1 MKLKRYLQ
9 FIKESLKE
17 DLESRKIWQLDE
29 DQIREYLIEL
39 DDAGYLITVNFGF
52 VKRETTFFYGGR
64 RSSVEK
70 DVYTENIVAGEEIRP
85 TYWIKIE
92 KSRDLNNEDVTD
104 ALKFACSIIDDE
116 GDCDIELRDDGGDI
130 DIDNVLVK
138 GGIFINN
145 DPKVDTKL
153 NLNDAEKEL
162 LYSDEVES
170 YLAIFAKQRNT
181 IKITP
186 KDLEDYYG
194 WSVSVKKEGQLWAE
208 IDLEDLADFI
218 LSSQSQYK
226 DSLVKGQEHMWDYYE
241 ISNYYPEI
249 NSLFQYDLDK
259 ENEVL
264 VVKALIKELGGFEQT
279 INHIG
284 DECDDEVYE
293 KVKEMSEEELINYL
307 LKERFYETIKQLV
320 SNSEM
325 FLEIK
330 DTIANWE
337 MSAHCDDNYDEIV
350 SNFDS
355 IVSDELGQYEKVV
368 KEVTKYY
375 NSKDAEGNPVKR
387 EYKTDVTYYQ
397 FPYSNDWI
405 SDTDSE
411 YLFNKDLDE
420 LFRDFVRES
429 NIDRNLNPRIS
440 DYGDVNK
447 SEMNKDIKA
456 YLTRYL
462 SK

>member
-1 MKLKRYLQ
+1 MKLKRYIQ

-17 DLESRKIWQLDE
+17 DLDSGIIWELNE

-52 VKRETTFFYGGR
+52 VKKHIIHYYNKP
-64 RSSVEK
+64 SVEK

-85 TYWIKIE
+85 AYWIEIQ
-92 KSRDLNNEDVTD
+92 KSRDVNNEDVTD
-104 ALKFACSIIDDE
+104 SLKFACSIIEDE
-116 GDCDIELRDDGGDI
+116 ADADIKLCDSDTDVDI
-130 DIDNVLVK
+130 NTTLIK
-138 GGIFINN
+138 GGIFINV
-145 DPKVDTKL
+145 DPED
-153 NLNDAEKEL
+153 NISGEEANN
-162 LYSDEVES
+162 YI
-170 YLAIFAKQRNT
+170 AIFAKQRNT
-181 IKITP
+181 IKIKPT
-186 KDLEDYYG
+186 DLEDYYG
-194 WSVSVKKEGQLWAE
+194 WNVDVKKEGQLYAE

-218 LSSQSQYK
+218 LSPRSDYK

-241 ISNYYPEI
+241 LSNYYPEI

-264 VVKALIKELGGFEQT
+264 LVKSLIKEMGGFEQA

-284 DECDDEVYE
+284 DECDDEVYD
-293 KVKEMSEEELINYL
+293 KVKGMSEEELINYL
-307 LKERFYETIKQLV
+307 LKERFYDTIKQLV
-320 SNSEM
+320 SGSEV
-325 FLEIK
+325 FGEIK
-330 DTIANWE
+330 DTVANWE
-337 MSAHCDDNYDEIV
+337 MSAHCDDNHDELV
-350 SNFDS
+350 SSFDS
-355 IVSDELGQYEKVV
+355 IVSDELGKYEKVE
-368 KEVTKYY
+368 KEVTKHYTTR
-375 NSKDAEGNPVKR
+375 DGRRV

-405 SDTDSE
+405 SDIDSE

-440 DYGDVNK
+440 DYGSVNK
-447 SEMNKDIKA
+447 EDMNKDIKA

-462 SK
+462 SDEK

>member
-1 MKLKRYLQ
+1 MRLKRYLQ

-17 DLESRKIWQLDE
+17 DLESGKIWELDE

-39 DDAGYLITVNFGF
+39 DDAGYLIVVNFGF
-52 VKRETTFFYGGR
+52 VKKHTIHYYNKP
-64 RSSVEK
+64 SVEK

-85 TYWIKIE
+85 AYNIVIE
-92 KSRDLNNEDVTD
+92 KSRDLSNEDVSD
-104 ALKFACSIIDDE
+104 AFKFACSIISDE
-116 GDCDIELRDDGGDI
+116 GDCDISIHDSEGGLGDVEGI
-130 DIDNVLVK
+130 EIK
-138 GGIFINN
+138 GGFFYTDNWN
-145 DPKVDTKL
+145 S
-153 NLNDAEKEL
+153 AEQEL
-162 LYSDEVES
+162 LEAGNYIE
-170 YLAIFAKQRNT
+170 IFAKQKNT
-181 IKITP
+181 IKIKPT
-186 KDLEDYYG
+186 DLEEYYG
-194 WSVSVKKEGQLWAE
+194 WNVDVKKEGQLWAE

-218 LSSQSQYK
+218 LSSRSEYK
-226 DSLVKGQEHMWDYYE
+226 DFLVKGQEHMWDYYE
-241 ISNYYPEI
+241 ISNYYPDI
-249 NSLFQYDLDK
+249 ISLFNYGLDK

-264 VVKALIKELGGFEQT
+264 VVKSIIKELGGFEQA

-284 DECDDEVYE
+284 DECDNDVYE
-293 KVKEMSEEELINYL
+293 SVKGMSEEELINYL
-307 LKERFYETIKQLV
+307 LKERFYNTIKQLATD
-320 SNSEM
+320 SEV
-325 FLEIK
+325 LTEVR
-330 DTIANWE
+330 DTISNWE

-355 IVSDELGQYEKVV
+355 IVSDELGQFEKVG
-368 KEVTKYY
+368 KEVTKHYTTR
-375 NSKDAEGNPVKR
+375 DGRRV

-405 SDTDSE
+405 SDIDSE

-440 DYGDVNK
+440 DYGSVDKV
-447 SEMNKDIKA
+447 EMNKDIKA

>member
-1 MKLKRYLQ
+1 MKLKRYIQ

-17 DLESRKIWQLDE
+17 DLDSGIIWELNE

-52 VKRETTFFYGGR
+52 VKKHIIHYYNKP
-64 RSSVEK
+64 SVEK

-85 TYWIKIE
+85 AYWIEIQ
-92 KSRDLNNEDVTD
+92 KSRDVNNEDVTD
-104 ALKFACSIIDDE
+104 SLKFACSIIEDE
-116 GDCDIELRDDGGDI
+116 ADADIKLCDSDTDVDI
-130 DIDNVLVK
+130 NTTLIK
-138 GGIFINN
+138 GGIFINV
-145 DPKVDTKL
+145 DPED
-153 NLNDAEKEL
+153 NISGEEANN
-162 LYSDEVES
+162 YI
-170 YLAIFAKQRNT
+170 AIFAKQRNT
-181 IKITP
+181 IKIKPT
-186 KDLEDYYG
+186 DLEDYYG
-194 WSVSVKKEGQLWAE
+194 WNVDVKKEGQLYAE

-218 LSSQSQYK
+218 LSPRSDYK

-241 ISNYYPEI
+241 LSNYYPEI

-264 VVKALIKELGGFEQT
+264 LVKSLIKEMGGFEQA

-284 DECDDEVYE
+284 DECDDEVYD
-293 KVKEMSEEELINYL
+293 KVKGMFEEELINYL
-307 LKERFYETIKQLV
+307 LGERFYDTIKQLV
-320 SNSEM
+320 KSSDV
-325 FLEIK
+325 FTEIK
-330 DTIANWE
+330 SDVANWE
-337 MSAHCDDNYDEIV
+337 MSAHCDDNYDELV

-355 IVSDELGQYEKVV
+355 IVSDELGQFEKVV
-368 KEVTKYY
+368 KEVTKHYTTR
-375 NSKDAEGNPVKR
+375 DGRRV

-397 FPYSNDWI
+397 FPYNNDWI
-405 SDTDSE
+405 SDIDSE

-440 DYGDVNK
+440 DYGSVDKV
-447 SEMNKDIKA
+447 EMNKDIKA

-462 SK
+462 SE

>member
-1 MKLKRYLQ
+1 MKLKRYIQ

-17 DLESRKIWQLDE
+17 DLDSGKIWELNE

-52 VKRETTFFYGGR
+52 VKKHTINYYNKP
-64 RSSVEK
+64 SVEK

-85 TYWIKIE
+85 AYWIEIQ
-92 KSRDLNNEDVTD
+92 KSRDVNNEDVTD
-104 ALKFACSIIDDE
+104 SLKFACSIIEDE
-116 GDCDIELRDDGGDI
+116 ADSDIKLFDSDTDVDI
-130 DIDNVLVK
+130 NTTLIK
-138 GGIFINN
+138 GGIFINV
-145 DPKVDTKL
+145 DPED
-153 NLNDAEKEL
+153 NMSGEEANN
-162 LYSDEVES
+162 YI
-170 YLAIFAKQRNT
+170 AIFAKQRNT
-181 IKITP
+181 IKIKPT
-186 KDLEDYYG
+186 DLEDYYG
-194 WSVSVKKEGQLWAE
+194 WNVDVKKEGQLCAE

-218 LSSQSQYK
+218 LSPRSDYK

-241 ISNYYPEI
+241 LSSYYPEI

-259 ENEVL
+259 ENEILL
-264 VVKALIKELGGFEQT
+264 VKSIIKELGGFEQT

-284 DECDDEVYE
+284 DECDVYD
-293 KVKEMSEEELINYL
+293 KVKGMSEEELINYL
-307 LKERFYETIKQLV
+307 LKERFYDTIKQLV
-320 SNSEM
+320 KSSDV
-325 FLEIK
+325 FTEIK
-330 DTIANWE
+330 SDVANWE
-337 MSAHCDDNYDEIV
+337 MSAHCDDNHDEIV
-350 SNFDS
+350 SSFDS

-368 KEVTKYY
+368 KEVTKHYTT
-375 NSKDAEGNPVKR
+375 KDGRRV

-405 SDTDSE
+405 SDIDSE

-440 DYGDVNK
+440 DYGSVNK
-447 SEMNKDIKA
+447 EDMNKDIKA

-462 SK
+462 SDEK